1 MAVRN
6 RNHQDGGEAI
16 LEAFRRLGVKYIMS
30 SPGSEMSPV
39 WEAMA
44 RQDASG
50 TAGPKLIESWHE
62 TVAVDMALGY
72 TAYTGEMQAVLLH
85 AGVGVLQGS
94 MALLSATASETPMIV
109 MSGESAG
116 LGEAGDLEI
125 EPQWYGGVSVGGADR
140 FVQPIVKRA
149 MSVVHPDTLYENVI
163 RAGELA
169 QREQKGPVFLGLT
182 LEVLLD
188 EWRRPETLRAIP
200 PAPKLRPLARD
211 IEDVAALVAAARNP
225 VIVAE
230 TAGRDPAAF
239 HALLALAEA
248 HAIPVYGARSAVT
261 YASFPTG
268 HELWQGFFKHDDLA
282 DADLILLVGGRLP
295 WYPPSRRPGSGRIV
309 SIAETP
315 IKRHLVYQTLMA
327 DHYLEGDLATVLGEL
342 AQAVRPAE
350 PERARIAER
359 RTRWARKHRALEDA
373 LARTAKAARE
383 LPGINAVA
391 LASVAAEVF
400 PPDTIY
406 VDETITHMGAM
417 RPHLP
422 LDQPQ
427 SFFRATGGGL
437 GQGIAISLG
446 LKLGAGDR
454 PVVLFV
460 GDGSLLYNPIVQALG
475 ASRKHALPIIIVVC
489 NNAKYATMGTGHL
502 RYYPDGVAAKSK
514 LHYGVEIDGPEYQDL
529 GSHFG
534 FHGAKADN
542 MADLGR
548 ALKEALA
555 AVRSGR
561 TSIVNVVMAE

>member
-6 RNHQDGGEAI
+6 RNHRDGGEAI
-16 LEAFRRLGVKYIMS
+16 LEAFRRLGIKYIMS
-30 SPGSEMSPV
+30 SPGSEMSPI

-50 TAGPKLIESWHE
+50 AAGPKLIESWHE

-72 TAYTGEMQAVLLH
+72 TAYTVEMQAVLLH

-94 MALLSATASETPMIV
+94 MALLSATASETPMVV

-116 LGEAGDLEI
+116 LGEADDLEI

-149 MSVVHPDTLYENVI
+149 GSVVHADTLYESVI

-169 QREQKGPVFLGLT
+169 QREQKGPVFLGVT
-182 LEVLLD
+182 LEVLLN
-188 EWRRPETLRAIP
+188 EWRRPDTLRQIP
-200 PAPKLRPLARD
+200 PAPKLRPMAQD
-211 IEDVAALVAAARNP
+211 VADVAALVAAAHNP

-239 HALLALAEA
+239 HALVELAEA
-248 HAIPVYGARSAVT
+248 CAIPVFGARSAVT

-268 HELWQGFFKHDDLA
+268 HDLWQGFFKHEDLA

-295 WYPPSRRPGSGRIV
+295 WYPPSSRPGSGKIV

-315 IKRHLVYQTLMA
+315 IKRHLLYQALMA

-342 AQAVRPAE
+342 AQAVKPSPGEHA
-350 PERARIAER
+350 AVTER
-359 RTRWARKHRALEDA
+359 RERWTRKHEAFRDTLK
-373 LARTAKAARE
+373 KAAETARGQ
-383 LPGINAVA
+383 PGINSVA
-391 LASVAAEVF
+391 LASVAAEVL

-446 LKLGAGDR
+446 LKLAAGDR

-475 ASRKHALPIIIVVC
+475 ASKKYKLPIIIVVC

-514 LHYGVEIDGPEYQDL
+514 LHYGVDIDGPEYQDL

-534 FHGAKADN
+534 FHGTKAETV
-542 MADLGR
+542 AELGP
-548 ALKEALA
+548 ALQDALA
-555 AVRSGR
+555 AVRAGR
-561 TSIVNVVMAE
+561 TSIVNVVMTV

>member
-1 MAVRN
+1 MKN
-6 RNHQDGGEAI
+6 SLDGGEAV
-16 LEAFRRLGVKYIMS
+16 LQGFRDLGIDYIMS
-30 SPGSEMSPV
+30 SPGSEMSPI
-39 WEAMA
+39 WEALA

-94 MALLSATASETPMIV
+94 MALLSATASETAMLV

-116 LGEAGDLEI
+116 LGEANDLEI

-149 MSVVHPDTLYENVI
+149 LSVVHPDTLYENVI

-182 LEVLLD
+182 LEVLLN

-200 PAPKLRPLARD
+200 PAPKLRSLARD
-211 IEDVAALVAAARNP
+211 VETVATLVAAARNP
-225 VIVAE
+225 VIVVE

-239 HALLALAEA
+239 HALVALAEA
-248 HAIPVYGARSAVT
+248 RAIPVYGARSAVT

-268 HELWQGFFKHDDLA
+268 HDLWQGFFKHEDLA
-282 DADLILLVGGRLP
+282 DADLIVLVGGRLP
-295 WYPPSRRPGSGRIV
+295 WYPPSRRPGSGKIV

-315 IKRHLVYQTLMA
+315 IKRHLIYQALMA
-327 DHYLEGDLATVLGEL
+327 DHYLEGDLATVLEEL
-342 AQAVRPAE
+342 AQALQPSA
-350 PERARIAER
+350 ADQKRIGER
-359 RTRWARKHRALEDA
+359 RALSKQRHGGLQDT
-373 LARTAKAARE
+373 LARAAQKARGQ
-383 LPGINAVA
+383 PGINAVA

-422 LDQPQ
+422 LDRPQ
-427 SFFRATGGGL
+427 GFFRATGGGV

-446 LKLGAGDR
+446 LKLGAGER

-475 ASRKHALPIIIVVC
+475 ASKKHRLPIVIVVC

-502 RYYPDGVAAKSK
+502 RYYPDGVAARSK
-514 LHYGVEIDGPEYQDL
+514 LHYGVEIDGPEYQEL
-529 GSHFG
+529 GTHFG
-534 FHGAKADN
+534 FHGAKADTVK
-542 MADLGR
+542 DLGR
-548 ALKEALA
+548 ALSEALA
-555 AVRSGR
+555 AVRAGR
-561 TSIVNVVMAE
+561 TSIVNVVMSE